1 MRSPLLLVL
10 AALAA
15 CGGGAP
21 PSATPVDETLQRETQ
36 AGRLAYELERS
47 DEAVARYRAALT
59 RAQERDDLGAIGD
72 LGYNLSVAELR
83 DNHPDRALADA
94 RQTRAEL
101 ERRGAKPSPA
111 LLLAEATAL
120 YRLGAAADAEGIAA
134 RVAGDSDR
142 DAAAR
147 ATFLRGLIADEHGN
161 AQGLAAALA
170 ALGAPATPSLQADAA
185 ELSARLALRRND
197 LTSAR
202 EEATRAAALR
212 RDSLDYRGM
221 ARTLALAGE
230 AARLS
235 GDNAG
240 AADLFLR
247 AGRSALAQGDKPSAR
262 TWLQQSTALAPKSI
276 VAAAAS
282 DLLHQLD
289 SGE

>member
-1 MRSPLLLVL
+1 VLLVL
-10 AALAA
+10 VGLAA
-15 CGGGAP
+15 CGGGTP
-21 PSATPVDETLQRETQ
+21 PPATPVDETLQRETR
-36 AGRLAYELERS
+36 AGRLAYDLERA

-83 DNHPDRALADA
+83 DNHPDRALAAA

-101 ERRGAKPSPA
+101 ERRGTKPSPA
-111 LLLAEATAL
+111 LFLAEATAL
-120 YRLGAAADAEGIAA
+120 YRLGAAAEADAMAA
-134 RVAGDSDR
+134 RVVSEGDR

-161 AQGLAAALA
+161 AQGLVAAVAALESPTA
-170 ALGAPATPSLQADAA
+170 PSLAADTA
-185 ELSARLALRRND
+185 ELSARLALRRSD
-197 LTSAR
+197 LAGAR
-202 EEATRAAALR
+202 ASATRAAELR

-221 ARTLALAGE
+221 ARALALGAE
-230 AARLS
+230 AARRA
-235 GDNAG
+235 GDNAD

-262 TWLQQSTALAPKSI
+262 TWLQQSTALAPKSV
-276 VAAAAS
+276 VAEAAS

-289 SGE
+289 RGE

>member
-1 MRSPLLLVL
+1 VLLVL
-10 AALAA
+10 VGLAA

-21 PSATPVDETLQRETQ
+21 PPATPVDETLQRETR

-59 RAQERDDLGAIGD
+59 RAQERDDLGDIGD

-83 DNHPDRALADA
+83 DNHPENALADA

-101 ERRGAKPSPA
+101 ERRGATPPPA
-111 LLLAEATAL
+111 LLLVEATAL
-120 YRLGAAADAEGIAA
+120 YRLGAAAEAEGIAA
-134 RVAGDSDR
+134 RVASYNDG

-147 ATFLRGLIADEHGN
+147 ATFLRGLIADEHGD
-161 AQGLAAALA
+161 AQGLVTAATALSSST
-170 ALGAPATPSLQADAA
+170 TPSLEADAA
-185 ELSARLALRRND
+185 ELGARLALRRND
-197 LTSAR
+197 FAGAQQ
-202 EEATRAAALR
+202 EATRAAALR

-221 ARTLALAGE
+221 ARALALAGE
-230 AARLS
+230 ATRRT
-235 GDNAG
+235 GNNAG

-262 TWLQQSTALAPKSI
+262 SWLQESIALTPKGA
-276 VAAAAS
+276 VADAAS
-282 DLLHQLD
+282 DLLHRLE

>member
-1 MRSPLLLVL
+1 MLVL
-10 AALAA
+10 IGLTG

-21 PSATPVDETLQRETQ
+21 PPATPVDETLQRETR
-36 AGRLAYELERS
+36 AGRLAYDLERS

-83 DNHPDRALADA
+83 DNHPDRALAAA

-101 ERRGAKPSPA
+101 ERRGTKPSPA
-111 LLLAEATAL
+111 LFLAEATAL
-120 YRLGAAADAEGIAA
+120 YRLGAAAEADAMAA
-134 RVAGDSDR
+134 RVVSEGDR

-161 AQGLAAALA
+161 AEGLAAAVA
-170 ALGAPATPSLQADAA
+170 ALESPTTPSLAADAA

-197 LTSAR
+197 LAR
-202 EEATRAAALR
+202 ARDEATRAAALR

-221 ARTLALAGE
+221 ARALALAAE
-230 AARLS
+230 AARLA
-235 GDNAG
+235 GDNAD

-262 TWLQQSTALAPKSI
+262 TWLQQSAALAPKSV
-276 VAAAAS
+276 VAEAAS
-282 DLLHQLD
+282 DLLHRLD

>member
-1 MRSPLLLVL
+1 VRPTLLLVL

-15 CGGGAP
+15 CGGAA
-21 PSATPVDETLQRETQ
+21 PSATPVDETLQRETR

-47 DEAVARYRAALT
+47 DEAVARYRAALR

-83 DNHPDRALADA
+83 DNRPDRALADA

-101 ERRGAKPSPA
+101 ERRSAKPSPA

-120 YRLGAAADAEGIAA
+120 YRLGSAAEAEGIAA
-134 RVAGDSDR
+134 RVAADSDR

-161 AQGLAAALA
+161 VQGLAAAFA
-170 ALGAPATPSLQADAA
+170 ALGAGATPSLQADAA
-185 ELSARLALRRND
+185 ELSARLAVRRND
-197 LTSAR
+197 LASAR

-221 ARTLALAGE
+221 ARALALAGD
-230 AARLS
+230 AARLT
-235 GDNAG
+235 GDDAA

-247 AGRSALAQGDKPSAR
+247 AGRSALAQGDKPAAR
-262 TWLQQSTALAPKSI
+262 SWLQESIALTPKGT
-276 VAAAAS
+276 VADAAS
-282 DLLHQLD
+282 ELLHRLD
-289 SGE
+289 IGE